1 MPAAHPMPNIGYTGP
16 DLSSP
21 AMAKAFVDATDGAL
35 AAHRDATMPTHFNR
49 SAFYRWPEAFRA
61 LKKCLPSNAYR
72 LRKLILRYGPQAAEP
87 LVLTGHLR
95 NEVLRGPVRFSSRG
109 TTRSIVWPNAPRYV
123 YRIPKNSTFNKAAA
137 VLATNPTDK
146 TAITARIDAAMQ
158 RYFDSTGPSSVPAAA
173 PAATPVTAAGHSWPA
188 S

>member
-1 MPAAHPMPNIGYTGP
+1 VPAAHPMQNIGYTGP

-21 AMAKAFVDATDGAL
+21 AMLKAFVAATDGAL
-35 AAHRDATMPTHFNR
+35 AAHRDATMPAHFTR
-49 SAFYRWPEAFRA
+49 SAFYRWPEAYRA

-95 NEVLRGPVRFSSRG
+95 NEVLRGPIRFSSRG

-123 YRIPKNSTFNKAAA
+123 YRIPKNSTFDKAAA

-146 TAITARIDAAMQ
+146 AAITARIDAAMQ
-158 RYFDSTGPSSVPAAA
+158 RYFDSVGATPASPSSPSLAAA
-173 PAATPVTAAGHSWPA
+173 PSA
-188 S
+188 